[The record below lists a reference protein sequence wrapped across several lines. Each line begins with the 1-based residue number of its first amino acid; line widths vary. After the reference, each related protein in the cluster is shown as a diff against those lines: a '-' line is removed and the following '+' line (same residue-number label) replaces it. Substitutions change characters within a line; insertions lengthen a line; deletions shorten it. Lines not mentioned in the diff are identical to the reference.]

1 MSDATRR
8 PGACGPF
15 IAALFACA
23 ALGGCGDASTGSVPG
38 LVALPRALREVS
50 GIAVLDAATLACV
63 QDEVGSIFL
72 VDVATG
78 AVRGTLPFAGR
89 GDWEGIARVP
99 DGWWI
104 LRSDGELTE
113 YRERRDAKSRVELE
127 RVARV
132 VLDLPHDEFEGLAA
146 DLAHGRLLVAA
157 KDRPRGDKSER
168 DRRRVWAVDLA
179 TRALQR
185 EPVLELDVGTLRDEL
200 EALEGRTDRKRR
212 PGLGLLVSEL
222 AVDAARDE
230 VLLLSAADRILLRC
244 DRRGRLRGFHR
255 FDETVLPQPEGVAVL
270 PDGRVV
276 VASEGVAGPA
286 RLLVIDAR

>member
-1 MSDATRR
+1 MCACRR
-8 PGACGPF
+8 LIPVAF
-15 IAALFACA
+15 ALA
-23 ALGGCGDASTGSVPG
+23 GCGGGSGAAVPG
-38 LVALPRALREVS
+38 LVELPTVLREVS
-50 GIAVLDAATLACV
+50 GLATIDADTLACV
-63 QDEVGSIFL
+63 QDEAGVVFC

-78 AVRGTLPFAGR
+78 AVRDTLPFAGR

-99 DGWWI
+99 DGYWI

-113 YRERRDAKSRVELE
+113 YRERRDAKGRVGLE

-146 DLAHGRLLVAA
+146 DPAHARLLVAA
-157 KDRPRGDKSER
+157 KDRPRGDRQER
-168 DRRRVWAVDLA
+168 NQRRIWAIDLA

-185 EPVLELDVGTLRDEL
+185 EPVLEIDVEVLRDEL
-200 EALEGRTDRKRR
+200 AALDDRSDRKRR
-212 PGLGLLVSEL
+212 PELRLLVSEL
-222 AVDAARDE
+222 AIDTACDE

-244 DRRGRLRGFHR
+244 DRSGHLRAFRR
-255 FDETVLPQPEGVAVL
+255 FDERVLPQPEGLAVL

-276 VASEGVAGPA
+276 VASEGVGGPA